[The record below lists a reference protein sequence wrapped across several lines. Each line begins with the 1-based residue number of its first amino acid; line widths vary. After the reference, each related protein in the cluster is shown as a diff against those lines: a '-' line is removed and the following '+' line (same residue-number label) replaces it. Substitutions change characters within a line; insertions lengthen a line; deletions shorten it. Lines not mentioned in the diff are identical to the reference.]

1 MHKIIMASIAITLIA
16 VALFYKPESVI
27 DRPAIDRPA
36 IDRPAIDRPA
46 IPKSLERYQE
56 RHYIPIERYIDNVI
70 NLAADMIKRW
80 EGFSSTPYYCAAGV
94 RTIGYG
100 DTDPIVVDQGY
111 ISEEEAEQYLI
122 NRIEIIRNKI
132 QTRLAAPVSD
142 TKLVALI
149 SFYYN
154 LGPSNFDNIARRIN
168 NGRIKEAG
176 DAILLYD
183 KCDGHSL
190 KGLRNRR
197 LEEQY
202 LFNL

>member
-1 MHKIIMASIAITLIA
+1 MASIAIIFIV
-16 VALFYKPESVI
+16 VALSYKPESVI

-46 IPKSLERYQE
+46 IPKSLEQYQE

-100 DTDPIVVDQGY
+100 DTDPMIVDQGY
-111 ISEEEAEQYLI
+111 ISEQEAEQYLI

-132 QTRLAAPVSD
+132 QTKLLVPVSD

-168 NGRIKEAG
+168 NGRVKEAG
-176 DAILLYD
+176 DAIVLYD
-183 KCDGHSL
+183 KCNGKSL
-190 KGLRNRR
+190 KGLRDRR
-197 LEEQY
+197 REEQY
-202 LFNL
+202 LFNM

>member
-1 MHKIIMASIAITLIA
+1 MASIAIIFIV
-16 VALFYKPESVI
+16 VALSYKPENV
-27 DRPAIDRPA
+27 IDRPA

-46 IPKSLERYQE
+46 IPKSLEQYQE

-100 DTDPIVVDQGY
+100 DTDPMIVDQGY
-111 ISEEEAEQYLI
+111 ISEQEAEQYLI

-132 QTRLAAPVSD
+132 QTKLLAPVSD

-168 NGRIKEAG
+168 NGRVKEAG
-176 DAILLYD
+176 DAIVLYD
-183 KCDGHSL
+183 KCNGKSL
-190 KGLRNRR
+190 KGLRDRR
-197 LEEQY
+197 REEQY

>member
-1 MHKIIMASIAITLIA
+1 MASIAIIFIV
-16 VALFYKPESVI
+16 VALSYKPENV
-27 DRPAIDRPA
+27 IDRPA

-46 IPKSLERYQE
+46 IPKSLEQYQE

-100 DTDPIVVDQGY
+100 DTDPMIVDQGY
-111 ISEEEAEQYLI
+111 ISEQEAEQYLI

-132 QTRLAAPVSD
+132 QTKLVVPVSD

-168 NGRIKEAG
+168 NGRVKEAG
-176 DAILLYD
+176 DAIVLYD
-183 KCDGHSL
+183 KCNGKSL
-190 KGLRNRR
+190 KGLRDRR
-197 LEEQY
+197 REEQY

>member
-1 MHKIIMASIAITLIA
+1 MNKIIMASIAITFIA

-36 IDRPAIDRPA
+36 IDRPAI
-46 IPKSLERYQE
+46 PKSLEQYQE

-100 DTDPIVVDQGY
+100 DTDPIIVDQGY

-122 NRIEIIRNKI
+122 NRIEIIRTKI
-132 QTRLAAPVSD
+132 QTRLVAPVSD

>member
-1 MHKIIMASIAITLIA
+1 MASIAIIFIV
-16 VALFYKPESVI
+16 VALSYKPESVI

-46 IPKSLERYQE
+46 IPKSLEQYQE

-100 DTDPIVVDQGY
+100 DTDPMIVDQGY
-111 ISEEEAEQYLI
+111 ISEQEAEQYLI

-132 QTRLAAPVSD
+132 QTKLVVPVSD

-168 NGRIKEAG
+168 NGRVKEAG
-176 DAILLYD
+176 DAIVLYD
-183 KCDGHSL
+183 KCNGKSL
-190 KGLRNRR
+190 KGLRDRR
-197 LEEQY
+197 REEQY
-202 LFNL
+202 LFNM

>member
-1 MHKIIMASIAITLIA
+1 
-16 VALFYKPESVI
+16 
-27 DRPAIDRPA
+27 
-36 IDRPAIDRPA
+36 
-46 IPKSLERYQE
+46 
-56 RHYIPIERYIDNVI
+56 
-70 NLAADMIKRW
+70 MIKRW

-100 DTDPIVVDQGY
+100 DTDPMIVDQGY
-111 ISEEEAEQYLI
+111 ISEQEAEQYLI

-132 QTRLAAPVSD
+132 QTKLLAPVSD

-168 NGRIKEAG
+168 NGRVKEAG
-176 DAILLYD
+176 DAIVLYD
-183 KCDGHSL
+183 KCNGKSL
-190 KGLRNRR
+190 KGLRDRR
-197 LEEQY
+197 REEQY